1 MCLILELC
9 CCYYFIIFCYR
20 NKRVIIVLIES
31 IGLAVRDLVYT
42 EKDMRGSVSEGGVIL
57 AFWKS
62 EFKSLTT
69 PYAKSQIFGF
79 SSVRWLLF
87 HTSLFELLS
96 YRPQWMLTS
105 WHKSSSNSSSKFC
118 CYEIILLGRF

>member
-31 IGLAVRDLVYT
+31 IGLAVCGVVYT
-42 EKDMRGSVSEGGVIL
+42 EKDMHGSVSEGGVVL
-57 AFWKS
+57 AFWQS
-62 EFKSLTT
+62 ELQKANFSASRPLD
-69 PYAKSQIFGF
+69 GF
-79 SSVRWLLF
+79 FSIQVF
-87 HTSLFELLS
+87 FELLS

-118 CYEIILLGRF
+118 CYEIILLDRF